1 MKWYILHLPSDQML
15 KRSFV
20 KMSIF
25 SCGTL
30 GDKTH
35 WEPAGALISLIQT
48 SLFLLLIRQTEKD
61 FIYQKTRYEN
71 NFKNMFNTGTF
82 SCRKCWLTKTYSLS
96 DCWFW
101 RINRMWK
108 VVWRRQKFHN
118 SFSWPSWK
126 NTRGIY
132 SHVAPLLV
140 KDSQKDWSGWHSK
153 FTLGRVRGS
162 QFHCLYVDFR
172 WSISSFTSLR
182 LFLLSFK
189 GNRWNFDKIFL
200 IKILTFNRL

>member
-1 MKWYILHLPSDQML
+1 MGHWGTGLIENKLEHLFRWFRLRYFCCWFDRQRKTSYI
-15 KRSFV
+15 KRRG
-20 KMSIF
+20 MSI
-25 SCGTL
+25 TL
-30 GDKTH
+30 
-35 WEPAGALISLIQT
+35 
-48 SLFLLLIRQTEKD
+48 
-61 FIYQKTRYEN
+61 
-71 NFKNMFNTGTF
+71 KNMFNTGTF

-101 RINRMWK
+101 RINRTWK
-108 VVWRRQKFHN
+108 VAWRRLKFHN

-172 WSISSFTSLR
+172 WSISSSTSLR

-189 GNRWNFDKIFL
+189 GNRWNFDTIFL
-200 IKILTFNRL
+200 SKILIFNR